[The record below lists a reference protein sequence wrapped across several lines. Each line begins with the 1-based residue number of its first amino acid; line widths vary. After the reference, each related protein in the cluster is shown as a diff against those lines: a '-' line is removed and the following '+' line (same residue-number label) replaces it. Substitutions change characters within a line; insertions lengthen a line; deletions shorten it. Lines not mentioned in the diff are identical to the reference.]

1 MITNHTLLIAGSQ
14 RQYIYKITIQK
25 NTQIRFHSKRPHTI
39 SKISMFPY
47 TSICV
52 WNFCVIVL
60 STSMYSR
67 CIICGSGTAYP
78 SGALEFTLGLSEVRV
93 TRSLV
98 LCVCFVNRSLSFG
111 LLRFTDSDYL
121 FGIFKLFLCLF
132 MSYVCL
138 LIRRYV
144 LLYHTD

>member
-1 MITNHTLLIAGSQ
+1 MVTNHTLLIAGSQ

-25 NTQIRFHSKRPHTI
+25 TTQIRFHSKRPHTI

-111 LLRFTDSDYL
+111 HCVVCSSSIYGFWLPLWYLQTLLMFIYV
-121 FGIFKLFLCLF
+121 LFLF
-132 MSYVCL
+132 
-138 LIRRYV
+138 IN
-144 LLYHTD
+144 